1 MSGTTMRLLAAAV
14 LTCATLGVQAANQG
28 ANHGTHHPTPRKAA
42 GSVKFLKAPSEESPA
57 ARAKRLTREC
67 KGRPN
72 AGMCLGY
79 ASR

>member
-1 MSGTTMRLLAAAV
+1 MSGTTLRLLAAAV
-14 LTCATLGVQAANQG
+14 LTCATLGVQAAN
-28 ANHGTHHPTPRKAA
+28 HGTHRPTPRKAA
-42 GSVKFLKAPSEESPA
+42 GSVKFLKAPSDESPA